1 MVSISVV
8 RARAVQELYSG
19 QHEPGVGAL
28 AQVKKK
34 RTVAHQAI
42 DDLQVAVTGRV
53 FGNSSDLSL
62 SRGCV

>member
-34 RTVAHQAI
+34 SGPWLTRQLTTSKLPSRVA
-42 DDLQVAVTGRV
+42 
-53 FGNSSDLSL
+53 SSEIH
-62 SRGCV
+62 RI